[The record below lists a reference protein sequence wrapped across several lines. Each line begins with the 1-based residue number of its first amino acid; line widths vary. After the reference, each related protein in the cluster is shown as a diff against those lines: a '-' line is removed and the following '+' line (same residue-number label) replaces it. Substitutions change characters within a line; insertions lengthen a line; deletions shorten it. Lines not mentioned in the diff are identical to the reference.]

1 MNVRNIIIT
10 IVVILFIY
18 TLYSYL
24 YGGKSG
30 ASKLIHMH
38 DARKSDVIS
47 PSILPT
53 NTSTDYTYSVWFFI
67 SDWNYR
73 LGEPKVIFGRTD
85 KNNDPS
91 PSVFLAPSINNI
103 HISMAVYPSQTDAS
117 PTNARIH
124 TCVLE
129 NVPLQ
134 KWTNLTISLEG
145 RAMDVY
151 LDGKLVR
158 TCMMPGV
165 PKADPASN
173 VLVTPDGGFNGYVA
187 ALKYIGRAINP
198 TEAYDIY
205 KDGYGSGYGIGSLGA
220 VFNKY
225 RIKMAFMENNR
236 EVNSL
241 EV

>member
-10 IVVILFIY
+10 IVFILVVY
-18 TLYSYL
+18 SLYSYL
-24 YGGKSG
+24 YGGISNS
-30 ASKLIHMH
+30 SKLIHMH
-38 DARKSDVIS
+38 DARQSDIVS
-47 PSILPT
+47 PSVLPT

-103 HISMAVYPSQTDAS
+103 HISMAVYPSAS
-117 PTNARIH
+117 TTNSAAHIH

-134 KWTNLTISLEG
+134 KWSNLTISLEG

-173 VLVTPDGGFNGYVA
+173 ILVTPDGGFNGQVA

-198 TEAYDIY
+198 TEAYNIY
-205 KDGYGSGYGIGSLGA
+205 KDGYGSGSGIGSLGD

-241 EV
+241 EL

>member
-18 TLYSYL
+18 ILYSYL
-24 YGGKSG
+24 YGGKSK

-38 DARKSDVIS
+38 DARQSDVIS
-47 PSILPT
+47 PSVLPT

-103 HISMAVYPSQTDAS
+103 HISMAVYPSQTETSGAGH
-117 PTNARIH
+117 IH

-173 VLVTPDGGFNGYVA
+173 VLVSPDGGFNGYVA

-198 TEAYDIY
+198 TEAYNIY

>member
-1 MNVRNIIIT
+1 MNVRNVIIT
-10 IVVILFIY
+10 IIAILAVY
-18 TLYSYL
+18 VLYSYFF
-24 YGGKSG
+24 GGIRSS
-30 ASKLIHMH
+30 AKLIHMH
-38 DARKSDVIS
+38 NARQSDVIS
-47 PSILPT
+47 PSRLPT

-85 KNNDPS
+85 KKNDPS
-91 PSVFLAPSINNI
+91 PSVFLAPSMNNI
-103 HISMAVYPSQTDAS
+103 HISMAVYPSSQTE
-117 PTNARIH
+117 TGQIH

-165 PKADPASN
+165 PKSDPASN

-205 KDGYGSGYGIGSLGA
+205 KDGYGSGYGVGSLGA
-220 VFNKY
+220 IFNKY

>member
-1 MNVRNIIIT
+1 MNIQNIIIT
-10 IVVILFIY
+10 AVVILIVYVTYVYFF
-18 TLYSYL
+18 
-24 YGGKSG
+24 GKGSSS
-30 ASKLIHMH
+30 SKLISIH
-38 DARKSDVIS
+38 DARQADIIS

-53 NTSTDYTYSVWFFI
+53 NTSTDYTYSVWFYI

-73 LGEPKVIFGRTD
+73 MGEPKVIFGRTGA
-85 KNNDPS
+85 NNDPS
-91 PSVFLAPSINNI
+91 PSIFLAPSINNI
-103 HISMAVYPSQTDAS
+103 HISMAVYPNEKSST
-117 PTNARIH
+117 ARIH

-134 KWTNLTISLEG
+134 KWTNLIISLEG

-173 VLVTPDGGFNGYVA
+173 LLVTPDGGFNGSVA
-187 ALKYIGRAINP
+187 GLQYIGRAINP
-198 TEAYDIY
+198 SEAYNIY
-205 KDGYGSGYGIGSLGA
+205 KKGYGSGYGIGSLGNM
-220 VFNKY
+220 FNKY
-225 RIKMAFMENNR
+225 RVKLAFMENNR

-241 EV
+241 EM

>member
-1 MNVRNIIIT
+1 MNVRNIVLT
-10 IVVILFIY
+10 VVVIILIY
-18 TLYSYL
+18 ITYTYFFGGSATTLMN
-24 YGGKSG
+24 
-30 ASKLIHMH
+30 MH
-38 DARKSDVIS
+38 DARQSNVIS
-47 PSILPT
+47 PSMLPS

-103 HISMAVYPSQTDAS
+103 HINMAVYPTETSN
-117 PTNARIH
+117 NANIH
-124 TCVLE
+124 TCTLE

-134 KWTNLTISLEG
+134 KWSNLTISLEG

-173 VLVTPDGGFNGYVA
+173 ILVTPEGGFNGYVA
-187 ALKYIGRAINP
+187 SLKYLGRAINP
-198 TEAYDIY
+198 TEAYNIY
-205 KDGYGSGYGIGSLGA
+205 KEGYGSGYGIGSLGSML
-220 VFNKY
+220 NKY
-225 RIKMAFMENNR
+225 RIKLAFMDNNR

-241 EV
+241 EL

>member
-1 MNVRNIIIT
+1 MNVKNVIIT
-10 IVVILFIY
+10 IVVIVMIY
-18 TLYSYL
+18 ILYSYFF
-24 YGGKSG
+24 GGSKS
-30 ASKLIHMH
+30 STKLIHMH
-38 DARKSDVIS
+38 DARQSDVIS
-47 PSILPT
+47 PSTLPS

-85 KNNDPS
+85 SNNDPS
-91 PSVFLAPSINNI
+91 PSVFLSPSINNI
-103 HISMAVYPSQTDAS
+103 HISMAVYPSQTVTTS
-117 PTNARIH
+117 SARIH

-134 KWTNLTISLEG
+134 KWTNMTISLEG

-173 VLVTPDGGFNGYVA
+173 LLVTPDGGFNGYVA
-187 ALKYIGRAINP
+187 ALKYFGRAISP
-198 TEAYDIY
+198 SEAYDIY
-205 KDGYGSGYGIGSLGA
+205 KDGYGSGYGVGSLGA
-220 VFNKY
+220 ILNKY
-225 RIKMAFMENNR
+225 RIKLAFMENNR